1 MAGKVKRI
9 TISVSDDFSQQLRS
23 FANQM
28 DKAAGSSAKLN
39 QAGQATGKSWQQSAQ
54 SFYFA
59 AQSAQMLAGAVTGVF
74 RTAEG
79 LAVMGREAKNA
90 DIALTALAGSG
101 AQADKWTEAIQPGI
115 AATVTGAQAARQ
127 AYQLMRFELAKTP
140 EEAEKFA
147 RTIAIISKANPQLGD
162 TGEAISQISLA
173 ISNMSYMR
181 LDQLG
186 LRAGTVRAR
195 VAELRK
201 EFKGMTE
208 EEAFSKAV
216 MEGLNEQAT
225 MIGDSVLEAG
235 NSVQRLNVF
244 LAELKA

>member
-1 MAGKVKRI
+1 MADKRKRI
-9 TISVSDDFSQQLRS
+9 VISAQDDFSRTLRS
-23 FANQM
+23 FDQQMNSAAN
-28 DKAAGSSAKLN
+28 ASAKLN
-39 QAGQATGKSWQQSAQ
+39 QAGQAAGRGWRESAQ

-101 AQADKWTEAIQPGI
+101 AQADKWTEAIRRGM
-115 AATVTGAQAARQ
+115 AGTVTEAEAARH

-140 EEAEKFA
+140 EEAEKFS
-147 RTIAIISKANPQLGD
+147 RMIAIISKANPRLGD
-162 TGEAISQISLA
+162 TSEAIAQISLT

-186 LRAGTVRAR
+186 LRAGTILEEVAR
-195 VAELRK
+195 LRK
-201 EFKGMTE
+201 EFKGMSE
-208 EEAFSKAV
+208 EEAFSTAV
-216 MEGLNEQAT
+216 TEGLKEQAD
-225 MIGDSVLEAG
+225 MIGSSILESC
-235 NSVQRLNVF
+235 NPT
-244 LAELKA
+244 